1 MFCTKCGKKIQDDAK
16 FCPYCGATVEPVV
29 DQSQQHSP
37 ERRQTSVTR
46 PTNSPPPTSPKKSK
60 KGFWGALV
68 VILAIL
74 GLLYT
79 IGTGN
84 QQGKKMN
91 TTPAP
96 AATTQ
101 KQQAAQKK
109 PAPGSIEFFEVDKD
123 AIGQPVAFIQLKNDS
138 DKTVDGFKVILSAKD
153 NFGAEVK
160 QFGYGDPVM
169 KLMSQRTVGPHEVS
183 TTDHYWHLFGF
194 ENGTKFHVKLHEI
207 HYTDGTSWKAEES
220 EPVEADTTKTDKV
233 VQ

>member
-16 FCPYCGATVEPVV
+16 FCPYCGATVEPIA
-29 DQSQQHSP
+29 DLSQQQVH
-37 ERRQTSVTR
+37 ERRQTTIIR
-46 PTNSPPPTSPKKSK
+46 PASPPPAPPKKSK

-79 IGTGN
+79 IGSGN

-138 DKTVDGFKVILSAKD
+138 DTASRSSCRRRIISGIRSSSSAT
-153 NFGAEVK
+153 ATR
-160 QFGYGDPVM
+160 
-169 KLMSQRTVGPHEVS
+169 S
-183 TTDHYWHLFGF
+183 
-194 ENGTKFHVKLHEI
+194 
-207 HYTDGTSWKAEES
+207 
-220 EPVEADTTKTDKV
+220 
-233 VQ
+233 